1 MLQCL
6 NALSE
11 CTINNA
17 FVDRKLI
24 QTEEETKTY
33 HKTVVDVNDRLS
45 MADYVVHAIFLSPTF
60 ASIEHRVGH
69 FFLFLSLPLF
79 MRSNYMTL
87 TTMKS
92 YAIQSINLCNM
103 LQWIPFISTKC
114 YSIFPHLL
122 YINWLITRFGL
133 KLTWLSVVQWYLW
146 RIKIPQI
153 IVLLSHSVINWGFYE
168 THYVYDFGDFAV
180 CFELLSTT

>member
-33 HKTVVDVNDRLS
+33 HKTVVHVNDRLS

-103 LQWIPFISTKC
+103 LQ
-114 YSIFPHLL
+114 
-122 YINWLITRFGL
+122 
-133 KLTWLSVVQWYLW
+133 
-146 RIKIPQI
+146 
-153 IVLLSHSVINWGFYE
+153 
-168 THYVYDFGDFAV
+168 
-180 CFELLSTT
+180 